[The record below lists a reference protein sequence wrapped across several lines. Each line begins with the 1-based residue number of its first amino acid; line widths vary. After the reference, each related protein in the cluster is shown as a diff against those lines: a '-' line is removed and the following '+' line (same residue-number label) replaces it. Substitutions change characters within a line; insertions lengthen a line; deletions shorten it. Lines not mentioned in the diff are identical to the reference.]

1 MFGAPYRKRTALWT
15 NTRLED
21 RLCNTACG
29 SWVDGHHVS
38 SAQRAPSCRHQGY
51 RLESAAPRAAGTC
64 AGVRGCL

>member
-29 SWVDGHHVS
+29 SWVDG
-38 SAQRAPSCRHQGY
+38 RHAVVGAAGAEPRPPGLQA
-51 RLESAAPRAAGTC
+51 RRAAPRAAPLG
-64 AGVRGCL
+64 